1 MVKEIVRG
9 NSITNVLNSVSRLQE
24 YDIWLF
30 VVNEDQHVA
39 PI

>member
-1 MVKEIVRG
+1 MVEEIVRG

-24 YDIWLF
+24 YDIRLLGI
-30 VVNEDQHVA
+30 NEHQHVT